1 MTELTRRQLR
11 ELERSGQLGDRGLTP
26 EPSATDGKVSEEPR
40 ASAPSSIPSAPPH
53 QSHTVSAGDRPMKR
67 RELRQRE
74 QMAQGTGQVSSMGR
88 ASALSKTIGAEE
100 MVLPTVS
107 KTAAPVE
114 RSAIASPPPVGQ
126 SRRSERTAPEP
137 QGFEKP
143 IEEMQAIDVEIP
155 EHGLRG
161 ANYLGEPSTQAIVLE
176 SAPEAMSLAVD
187 TGEIFTTGS
196 IAILPDPTGSTTGA
210 LDGIDLD
217 SEDAVTGVI
226 SIVDPVSAK
235 DLIDQRSPLGVVP
248 PNVLRKGWWRP
259 WVIGALSILMAI
271 AAILA
276 SITIFSSLG
285 A

>member
-1 MTELTRRQLR
+1 MTELTRRQRR
-11 ELERSGQLGDRGLTP
+11 ELERSGQLGDPGLIPDLGNASESVEP
-26 EPSATDGKVSEEPR
+26 ET
-40 ASAPSSIPSAPPH
+40 SAPNVIASDTPDQSSAF
-53 QSHTVSAGDRPMKR
+53 SAGDRPMSR

-88 ASALSKTIGAEE
+88 ASALSKTIAAGEATSPP
-100 MVLPTVS
+100 VT
-107 KTAAPVE
+107 KTAPPVQ
-114 RSAIASPPPVGQ
+114 RSSIASPPPVGQ
-126 SRRSERTAPEP
+126 SRRAQRTEP
-137 QGFEKP
+137 QVVNQP
-143 IEEMQAIDVEIP
+143 IQEMQAIDVEIP
-155 EHGLRG
+155 EDGLRG

-176 SAPEAMSLAVD
+176 SAPEAMSLSVD

-248 PNVLRKGWWRP
+248 SNVLRKGWWRP
-259 WVIGALSILMAI
+259 WVVGALSILMAI

-276 SITIFSSLG
+276 SLTIFSSLG